1 MADMSIFDE
10 DEFTLTSLTSLA
22 NQEAPVPGQVGAAFD
37 FEEEGITT
45 TSIKIETRGSSLAL
59 VEPTPRGGPGE
70 VIDHEGRGLRT
81 FEATHL
87 QRDESVYADEVQ
99 GVRATGSATEAE
111 TLQSLTDRKMTRH
124 FRDFD
129 LTTEWMR
136 LGALCGKIVSG
147 KGLTILDLYREFDL
161 IAPDPIVFDLASA
174 TYKVRRGADTVRMG
188 MEDDLDAPA
197 YGSVVAL
204 CGAEFFQSLIDHP
217 EVRATFLNT
226 AAAVELR
233 GQLPDRFSY
242 GGITWERYRASA
254 KARAA
259 VGGSF
264 IPADEARLGF
274 TGVAGLWL
282 SRYAP
287 ADYLDTVNT
296 VGVPRYVREMDEER
310 TAKRAKFEV
319 QSNPIILCT
328 QPKTLRRLKLK
339 AA

>member
-1 MADMSIFDE
+1 MADMSIFNE
-10 DEFTLTSLTSLA
+10 DEFTLTSLTALA

-45 TSIKIETRGSSLAL
+45 TSIKIETQGSSLSL

-81 FEATHL
+81 FDTVHL

-99 GVRATGSATEAE
+99 GVRDFGSATEAMQI
-111 TLQSLTDRKMTRH
+111 QSLVDRKMGRH

-129 LTTEWMR
+129 LTIEWMK

-147 KGLTILDLYREFDL
+147 KGRTILDIYKEFDL
-161 IAPDPIVFDLASA
+161 VAPDPVEFDLANA
-174 TYKVRRGADTVRMG
+174 TFKVRRAADELRMD
-188 MEDDLDAPA
+188 MEDDLEATS
-197 YGSVVAL
+197 YGSVVSL
-204 CGAEFFQSLIDHP
+204 CGDVFFRNVVDHP
-217 EVRATFLNT
+217 EVRETYLNT

-233 GQLPDRFSY
+233 GQLPDRVTY
-242 GGITWERYRASA
+242 GGVVWERYRASA

-264 IPADEARLGF
+264 IAPDEARVGF
-274 TGVAGLWL
+274 SGVPGLWL
-282 SRYAP
+282 TRFAP
-287 ADYLDTVNT
+287 ADYFETVNT
-296 VGVPRYVREMDEER
+296 PGVPRYARELEEER
-310 TAKRAKFEV
+310 TAKRAKFEA
-319 QSNPIILCT
+319 QSNPVILCT